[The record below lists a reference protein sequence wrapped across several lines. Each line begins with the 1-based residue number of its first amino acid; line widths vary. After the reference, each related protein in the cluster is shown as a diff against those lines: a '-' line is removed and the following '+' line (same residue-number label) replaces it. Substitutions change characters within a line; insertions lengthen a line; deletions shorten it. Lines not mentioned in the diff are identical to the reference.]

1 MTQQAEKPKTQGF
14 YVTATFDRLFDKE
27 RKNQD
32 GTYTKTHYVGLLVR
46 SDDGTGLCEVR
57 TKNPEKYTTLTRDQ
71 VITLRIF
78 PRAFKDNIYYSDEQ

>member
-1 MTQQAEKPKTQGF
+1 MSENQTPKQGF

-32 GTYTKTHYVGLLVR
+32 GTYTKTHYIGLLIR
-46 SDDGTGLCEVR
+46 AEDGTGLCEVR
-57 TKNPEKYTTLTRDQ
+57 TKHPEKYAHLKRDQ
-71 VITLRIF
+71 VFTLKVH